1 METLLT
7 IDKQITNSSQVEWV
21 NYKEETKTLT
31 ITYKPG
37 KKYEYYKIEKRLVED
52 MLVSES
58 IGKFLNREVKGKYEF
73 KFIG

>member
-31 ITYKPG
+31 ITYKPS
-37 KKYEYYKIEKRLVED
+37 KRYEYYKIEKRLVED

-73 KFIG
+73 KFLG